1 MELALIKF
9 FCLPLALLSV
19 SLLAAEPGC
28 EPGGRSDD
36 ERLTELFAVSHEFD
50 AAESGLDERAERVL
64 GSFRSLWCDRAYGA
78 GLSEASDAVVSIRLR
93 AARLTAFYVRPGWVL
108 ERFRAVVEEA
118 LRRGLAESGELNNLF
133 TAYQAAGHFR
143 AARQLRTDFPDAGLP
158 QVPEI
163 VPAPTPR
170 PQDARTVWHV
180 DGEANRLR
188 GDWLAL
194 EEAKLLIVTS
204 PGCGFC
210 RAAARELSADEV
222 LGPLMQS
229 HAVWLAERSMNNTF
243 RSIAHWNEHYPHSP
257 TRLIDD
263 PADWPID
270 EFESTPQ
277 FHFVRDGE
285 IVDTLVGWRGG
296 PESLRALA
304 DGFARLG
311 LLDVSQLPEE
321 VFAYAEKPSYTR
333 GCPERTEAWERI
345 RERAVINTRDDLER
359 YLDEIEA
366 GGDSPLKKLSTEGR
380 KRFLASMRFADD
392 DRLMGFSHGELEAQ
406 LEPREI
412 YEVTS
417 LFGQQYAYAGR
428 LFDLELLSEEEK
440 DLNAM
445 LDCRSGD

>member
-1 MELALIKF
+1 M
-9 FCLPLALLSV
+9 
-19 SLLAAEPGC
+19 
-28 EPGGRSDD
+28 
-36 ERLTELFAVSHEFD
+36 
-50 AAESGLDERAERVL
+50 
-64 GSFRSLWCDRAYGA
+64 
-78 GLSEASDAVVSIRLR
+78 
-93 AARLTAFYVRPGWVL
+93 
-108 ERFRAVVEEA
+108 VEEA
-118 LRRGLAESGELNNLF
+118 RSRGLADSEDVADLF
-133 TAYQAAGHFR
+133 KAYQAAGR
-143 AARQLRTDFPDAGLP
+143 YEAARQLRAEYPDAGLP
-158 QVPEI
+158 QVPEV

-210 RAAARELSADEV
+210 RAAARELPADEV
-222 LGPLMQS
+222 LGSLMQS
-229 HAVWLAERSMNNTF
+229 HAIWLAERSMNNTF

-257 TRLIDD
+257 TVLVDD

-270 EFESTPQ
+270 EFKSTPQ

-304 DGFARLG
+304 DGFDRLG
-311 LLDVSQLPEE
+311 LLDVPQLPED

-333 GCPERTEAWERI
+333 GCPERGEAWERI

-380 KRFLASMRFADD
+380 KRFLASMRFADGE
-392 DRLMGFSHGELEAQ
+392 RLMGFSHGELEAQ
-406 LEPREI
+406 LEPHEI

-417 LFGQQYAYAGR
+417 LFGKQYVYAGG
-428 LFDLELLSEEEK
+428 LFDRDLLSEEERG
-440 DLNAM
+440 LNDM
-445 LDCRSGD
+445 LNCEA